1 MNLLTFSSANKGGG
15 SIVKL
20 IELISGLSKRGWLIS
35 YISPK
40 DFAPLNDNITHYNIF
55 NVFFMN
61 GFFYLF
67 QVLITS
73 LYILIVKRIKVD
85 RIVVFSL
92 LDGFLA
98 CLLSIFF
105 RRSKI
110 IVALHGDWHTGI
122 QLKKQNYIIKK
133 LYIYVFCKI
142 EQIVFSKSDLILFV
156 SNENFVRI
164 TNRTKININ
173 KTKIIYN
180 NINNPRTLT
189 SDNMDKIQFNER
201 KVIGFVGNLFAKD
214 KGVEVLIRAFEQVL
228 KKIKDIRLVIVG
240 DGPDNDY
247 LSILCT
253 SLNIQDY
260 VTFTGYLENPFP
272 YLKSFDVYVLPSLHE
287 GFNLSILEA
296 LYCDNVVLGSRVGG
310 TPEALLYD
318 ELLFDPLSI
327 DELAFKINNL
337 VTDENLYLKYLCL
350 CNKRKK
356 KFTFDWIRDMEKEI
370 LNTV

>member
-1 MNLLTFSSANKGGG
+1 MNLLTFSCANKGGG
-15 SIVKL
+15 SIIKL
-20 IELISGLSKRGWLIS
+20 IELIYGLSDKGWLIS

-40 DFAPLNDNITHYNIF
+40 DFAPRNNNIVHYNIF
-55 NVFFMN
+55 NVSFMKA
-61 GFFYLF
+61 FFYLF
-67 QVLITS
+67 QVLVTS
-73 LYILIVKRIKVD
+73 LYILIIKRVKID

-92 LDGFLA
+92 LEGFLA

-105 RRSKI
+105 KGSKT
-110 IVALHGDWHTGI
+110 IVALHGDWYTGV
-122 QLKKQNYIIKK
+122 QLKKQNPIIKK
-133 LYIYVFCKI
+133 LYICIFCKI

-156 SNENFVRI
+156 SEENFIRI
-164 TNRTKININ
+164 TSRTRINAN

-180 NINNPRTLT
+180 NINTPRTVT
-189 SDNMDKIQFNER
+189 SGDVDKIKFDER
-201 KVIGFVGNLFAKD
+201 KVIGFVGTLFAKD
-214 KGVEVLIRAFEQVL
+214 KGVEVLIRAFEKVL
-228 KKIKDIRLVIVG
+228 KNIKNIRLVIVG
-240 DGPDNDY
+240 DGPDKDY
-247 LSILCT
+247 LSNLCT

-350 CNKRKK
+350 CNKRKR
-356 KFTFDWIRDMEKEI
+356 KFTFNWIREMEKEI